1 MDKDETSEMLLG
13 DDFSR
18 HAGSD
23 MGGLGEV
30 HGGFGIWQINDGG
43 VILLDWS
50 VGKGLCLMN
59 MCFLTKKSQLIT
71 FRSCE
76 TETKINYILVNN
88 KYRNIVKDA
97 KVIPGEEIM
106 SQLSLLLMDMVLKK
120 RSGGKKNSE
129 KEIKTVEVERV
140 KVK

>member
-13 DDFSR
+13 DDFNR

-30 HGGFGIWQINDGG
+30 HGGFRIWQINDGG
-43 VILLDWS
+43 VKLLDWS
-50 VGKGLCLMN
+50 VSKGLCLMN

-88 KYRNIVKDA
+88 KYRNSVKDA

-120 RSGGKKNSE
+120 KGQGERKIQRKKLKLWRLRE
-129 KEIKTVEVERV
+129 
-140 KVK
+140 